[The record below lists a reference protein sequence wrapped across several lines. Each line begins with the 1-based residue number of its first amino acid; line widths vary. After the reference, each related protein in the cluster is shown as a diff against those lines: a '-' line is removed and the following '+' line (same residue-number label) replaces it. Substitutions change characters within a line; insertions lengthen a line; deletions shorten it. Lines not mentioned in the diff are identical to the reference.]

1 MPANVST
8 VDYTRCRTIGHVWYD
23 ADSDWKTDRGV
34 PMTLRCE
41 RCTMERREVWSRNG
55 QLVYRTYI
63 RPRDYLYARGER
75 PSKDDFRLAMLALRL
90 REARKLKAVR

>member
-1 MPANVST
+1 M
-8 VDYTRCRTIGHVWYD
+8 
-23 ADSDWKTDRGV
+23 
-34 PMTLRCE
+34 
-41 RCTMERREVWSRNG
+41 
-55 QLVYRTYI
+55 YRTYI